1 MTDTG
6 TSPGAEESPGA
17 ETATAHDGLEPSTR
31 LVLAVADRTG
41 NSIEELPVLHE
52 TIDPEALDRLA
63 ADEEAASVEVRFE
76 YAGFDVTV
84 TGDGTIELIRADS

>member
-1 MTDTG
+1 MMDAG
-6 TSPGAEESPGA
+6 ASPGADESQ
-17 ETATAHDGLEPSTR
+17 TATAQNGLEPSTR

-41 NSIEELPVLHE
+41 SSVDELPVLHE

-63 ADEEAASVEVRFE
+63 ADGRDASLDVRFE

-84 TGDGTIELIRADS
+84 TDDGTVELVRADG